1 MERKTKLSKVTA
13 QALSTPEA
21 QILFD
26 DLKVAGY
33 GVHVSKKDYAEIVGC
48 STSCI
53 DNYLAKGSGIPS
65 YKKIGKAKNSRV
77 LFSLRDVAE
86 YLAAQTVQTA

>member
-1 MERKTKLSKVTA
+1 MATKNPISKTTT
-13 QALSTPEA
+13 QALSTPGA

-26 DLKVAGY
+26 DLKSEGY
-33 GVHVSKKDYAEIVGC
+33 GLHVSKAEYAKIIGC
-48 STSCI
+48 SLSAV
-53 DNYLAKGSGIPS
+53 DNYINKGYGIPS
-65 YKKIGKAKNSRV
+65 YKKIGHQRNARV